1 MGRSLD
7 PTAADTYA
15 TLARMDAH
23 VQALRKLSARYD
35 AVYDRATT
43 NERREAA
50 ASTVRAAQHAQL
62 KEAEDAYKA
71 AETALTDHWRE
82 TATAFG
88 ERKTAL
94 DTALNQGKVYD
105 TAQRYPPDERL
116 RRLTQ
121 ALTSTRYNEAYAKAA
136 HVPPGTVGRLGSA
149 LRQTTDALRPK
160 VTRDASPAALHETVP
175 TTTTSP
181 PGELADF
188 LMRTDRLRTFGRLDA
203 TVRDDTVRMERER
216 ARLGEKAS
224 LTLPSAYQTTR
235 GLQDLLAQRL
245 RVGEAGSTKLT
256 QAEFNTRYDPDAPY
270 YGFQPEF
277 EALARVQA
285 LNVALILE
293 QSPKMLEAVGLRTQP
308 KTAFA
313 LAQHLWDH
321 PDKVAAVDA
330 RLRDALKTLDKMP
343 AYKGYSQ
350 QPRYTS
356 LEGARIAAWQYLR
369 RDGAKYAM
377 SWLLPGGN
385 QGAVDL
391 SPAFSKH
398 GNDPQLGQ
406 MKATK
411 LHINDEY
418 EFTRTST
425 LGPDSD
431 ANEVRRLL
439 LLTVARREANEP
451 DVLGKA
457 FEQYAINHATAW
469 DFDTSNDATA
479 PPCDP
484 RLADLGHWV
493 NYVHANLRT
502 TRPTFDW
509 RVAAFEL
516 VGAGVLESEE
526 VQRTLGHPRET
537 TDAYNLR
544 DKLMPD
550 VFRSDEWKAFAKALG
565 RSSVLAGDN
574 PQYWATTRSGLNLKH
589 TSEEKLHRYVFLVPN
604 EYLRRDG
611 RRRK

>member
-1 MGRSLD
+1 
-7 PTAADTYA
+7 
-15 TLARMDAH
+15 
-23 VQALRKLSARYD
+23 
-35 AVYDRATT
+35 
-43 NERREAA
+43 
-50 ASTVRAAQHAQL
+50 
-62 KEAEDAYKA
+62 
-71 AETALTDHWRE
+71 
-82 TATAFG
+82 
-88 ERKTAL
+88 
-94 DTALNQGKVYD
+94 
-105 TAQRYPPDERL
+105 
-116 RRLTQ
+116 
-121 ALTSTRYNEAYAKAA
+121 
-136 HVPPGTVGRLGSA
+136 
-149 LRQTTDALRPK
+149 
-160 VTRDASPAALHETVP
+160 
-175 TTTTSP
+175 
-181 PGELADF
+181 
-188 LMRTDRLRTFGRLDA
+188 
-203 TVRDDTVRMERER
+203 
-216 ARLGEKAS
+216 
-224 LTLPSAYQTTR
+224 
-235 GLQDLLAQRL
+235 
-245 RVGEAGSTKLT
+245 
-256 QAEFNTRYDPDAPY
+256 
-270 YGFQPEF
+270 
-277 EALARVQA
+277 
-285 LNVALILE
+285 
-293 QSPKMLEAVGLRTQP
+293 MLEAVGHRTQP

-369 RDGAKYAM
+369 RDGAKYAL

-411 LHINDEY
+411 LHYNDEH

-469 DFDTSNDATA
+469 DFDTSNDAMA

-502 TRPTFDW
+502 TRPTFKWLPD
-509 RVAAFEL
+509 RTAADNNHRRLTFGGAFLCAALDSVGFLICPQTASRGGTVSVDRLSAMFFRFAAALLL
-516 VGAGVLESEE
+516 VV
-526 VQRTLGHPRET
+526 VPRTGLFSIHRSNN
-537 TDAYNLR
+537 NLIC
-544 DKLMPD
+544 
-550 VFRSDEWKAFAKALG
+550 
-565 RSSVLAGDN
+565 
-574 PQYWATTRSGLNLKH
+574 
-589 TSEEKLHRYVFLVPN
+589 PN
-604 EYLRRDG
+604 HI
-611 RRRK
+611 